1 VPRPSMSF
9 LGFMPLSCPR
19 LPRALPVSC
28 RLLLALAL
36 ALGLAAIG
44 PPLRPARAAPADP
57 RAAVALVVT
66 TAHTLLGAPYAYIGD
81 DPNTGFS
88 CIGFVHYLYAQV
100 GIDVPYDLGGAYAE
114 GPRVAASDLRPGDLV
129 FFSNTVWRGLS
140 HVALYV
146 GDGAIIGAD
155 NYATGVESTRLS
167 DPYWAAHYTGATRPL
182 TAFGATSPLSG
193 TTRLPHVMPR
203 VSPAPPPTY
212 APPRI
217 SVGDDIGGHV
227 SGPVYS
233 GPGYTYARIDRLA
246 PFVSL
251 RVVAVRHGW
260 ANVVYST
267 PGTDYYGWV
276 DAPYLARC
284 SITSST
290 LLPAARRTP
299 PTRVG
304 IQVGAQ
310 ALVTASILYL
320 RTGPSTRKR
329 VMNILSYGQRVAVLD
344 RRGPWVR
351 IRAGNA
357 TGWVFARWL
366 KPLTK

>member
-9 LGFMPLSCPR
+9 FGFIPLFCR
-19 LPRALPVSC
+19 
-28 RLLLALAL
+28 RLLLAPPLFCRRLLLVLAL
-36 ALGLAAIG
+36 ALGFAAVG
-44 PPLRPARAAPADP
+44 LPVNPARAAAADP
-57 RAAVALVVT
+57 RAAIALVVT

-88 CIGFVHYLYAQV
+88 CIGFIHYLYAQI

-182 TAFGATSPLSG
+182 TALGATSPLSG
-193 TTRLPHVMPR
+193 ATRLPHVMPR
-203 VSPAPPPTY
+203 VSPTPPPTH

-227 SGPVYS
+227 FGPVYS

-284 SITSST
+284 SITAST
-290 LLPAARRTP
+290 LLPVPHRMPSA
-299 PTRVG
+299 RVG
-304 IQVGAQ
+304 EQ

-320 RTGPSTRKR
+320 RAGPSTRKR
-329 VMNILSYGQRVAVLD
+329 AMNILSYGQRVVVLD
-344 RRGPWVR
+344 RRGAWVK
-351 IRAGNA
+351 IRAGNT
-357 TGWVFARWL
+357 TGWAFARWL
-366 KPLTK
+366 KPLIK